1 MMLDLAIAMTISFIY
16 FRLQISEYLCGIFY
30 LVSHPF
36 VALISHR
43 CQPEIP
49 MVIAYIYMFTGKCPL
64 LLHTVMNEKSQNN

>member
-1 MMLDLAIAMTISFIY
+1 MMLDLAIVMMSSFIY
-16 FRLQISEYLCGIFY
+16 LRLQILDGIFH
-30 LVSHPF
+30 LVSHLF

-43 CQPEIP
+43 CQPKIP

>member
-1 MMLDLAIAMTISFIY
+1 MMLDLAIAMTISFSY
-16 FRLQISEYLCGIFY
+16 FRLQISEYLYGIFH
-30 LVSHPF
+30 LVSHLF

>member
-16 FRLQISEYLCGIFY
+16 LRLQILDGIFHS
-30 LVSHPF
+30 VSHLF

>member
-1 MMLDLAIAMTISFIY
+1 MMLNFCYCHDNLHYLFQATNFRVSVWHIS
-16 FRLQISEYLCGIFY
+16 LSESL
-30 LVSHPF
+30 F

-64 LLHTVMNEKSQNN
+64 LHTVMNEKSQNN

>member
-16 FRLQISEYLCGIFY
+16 LRLQISDGIFH
-30 LVSHPF
+30 LVSHLF